1 MKNRSLLAGIIA
13 LMVLVSCSNTTKSSE
28 GKFKLT
34 GQIENAADVKK
45 VLLYDGETLVDSAML
60 DATAKFSFERT
71 VSEPSLYTLVIGFRP
86 YMFILGQNDVVTF
99 KTDLKDG
106 ENYEVTGSP
115 LTAELQKLAAIRAKL
130 QKEQSQ
136 LESEFES
143 RAEKG
148 EDPGAVQNELMQK
161 SMTSVEAAAAGTY
174 AFANENRDNLA
185 GFYGMLFLSSLDAA
199 SYESEL
205 IKYAE
210 EEAVNYPNNVTA
222 QSFVKHFAELKAL
235 SVGQP
240 APDFSSTTPDGKTV
254 KLSDFKGK
262 YVLLD
267 FWAAWCGPCRQ
278 ENPNIVEQY
287 HAFKDKGFTV
297 FGVSLDEKKEA
308 WVKAIYQDKLDWT
321 QVSDLKEWNS
331 EAGQLYNITA
341 IPASFMIG
349 PDGKLVAKNLRGA
362 ALKRFLEQTLD

>member
-1 MKNRSLLAGIIA
+1 MRNRSLLAGIIA
-13 LMVLVSCSNTTKSSE
+13 LMVFISCSNTIKSSE
-28 GKFKLT
+28 GIFKLT
-34 GQIENAADVKK
+34 GQIENPADLKK
-45 VLLYDGETLVDSAML
+45 VLLYDGETLVDSALL

-71 VSEPSLYTLVIGFRP
+71 VTEPALYTLVVGFRP
-86 YMFILGQNDVVTF
+86 YMFILGPNDEVTF
-99 KTDLKDG
+99 KTDLADG

-115 LTAELQKLAAIRAKL
+115 LSTKLQKLAGIRSKL

-143 RAEKG
+143 RTEKG
-148 EDPGAVQNELMQK
+148 EDPRAVQNELMEK
-161 SMTSVEAAAAGTY
+161 SFASAEAAATDTY

-185 GFYGMLFLSSLDAA
+185 GFYGMLFLSSLDAV

-210 EEAVNYPNNVTA
+210 EEAVKFPNNVTA
-222 QSFVKHFAELKAL
+222 QSFVKHFADLKVL
-235 SVGQP
+235 SIGQP
-240 APDFSSTTPDGKTV
+240 APDFASTTPDGETV
-254 KLSDFKGK
+254 RLSDFKGK

-297 FGVSLDEKKEA
+297 LGVSLDEKKES
-308 WVKAIYQDKLDWT
+308 WVKAIENDKLDWV
-321 QVSDLKEWNS
+321 QVSDLQRWNS
-331 EAGQLYNITA
+331 EAATLYNITA
-341 IPASFMIG
+341 IPASFLID
-349 PDGKLVAKNLRGA
+349 PDGKIVAKNLRGP
-362 ALKRFLEQTLD
+362 ALKEFLAKTLN